1 MRNRLFLSAAVATLS
16 LCLSQGYAQNAPH
29 GQTGGETATQG
40 ESNRAQKPG
49 EEKGAAQRSEQRAQD
64 HKGQRDAREAEKPGQ
79 TGAAD
84 KNDEKHGAAAREEK
98 KHGAAAKKEE
108 DKRDAAAEDR
118 DRTPTAQGGRET
130 NETDRGGRMGRAG
143 TEKEGRTGQAETDR
157 AGQREQRG
165 AADRAIGAGTRGAE
179 APRSATGR
187 DTYGLG
193 GREAER
199 ERAGRRDTQGGREA
213 QSGREMQG
221 GRDIQGGRGGR
232 IQLSQRDQTR
242 VRQIISQQNVQR
254 ISPNIFSPR
263 IGAVLPPSVQFYPL
277 PPAVISAY
285 PQFDGYNF
293 VMFGDDIAIIDPAD
307 REVVTVLDDS
317 GTGVTFGYGYGDD
330 EREGF
335 RGGYDAREGRY
346 GGGRDGR
353 YGSAQREERFRGGRG
368 RSEAYGYAPRVRL
381 DTRQERALYRG
392 VIDEA
397 RSNLRQVCVRVGE
410 RVPQSVDIEPVPRS
424 IAAEAPDAER
434 YDYFVLNDQVVLVDP
449 DTRIV
454 VDIIEEPK

>member
-1 MRNRLFLSAAVATLS
+1 
-16 LCLSQGYAQNAPH
+16 
-29 GQTGGETATQG
+29 
-40 ESNRAQKPG
+40 
-49 EEKGAAQRSEQRAQD
+49 
-64 HKGQRDAREAEKPGQ
+64 
-79 TGAAD
+79 
-84 KNDEKHGAAAREEK
+84 
-98 KHGAAAKKEE
+98 
-108 DKRDAAAEDR
+108 
-118 DRTPTAQGGRET
+118 
-130 NETDRGGRMGRAG
+130 
-143 TEKEGRTGQAETDR
+143 
-157 AGQREQRG
+157 
-165 AADRAIGAGTRGAE
+165 
-179 APRSATGR
+179 
-187 DTYGLG
+187 
-193 GREAER
+193 
-199 ERAGRRDTQGGREA
+199 
-213 QSGREMQG
+213 MQG

-293 VMFGDDIAIIDPAD
+293 VMVGDDIAIIDPTD

-317 GTGVTFGYGYGDD
+317 GTGATFGYGYGDD

-346 GGGRDGR
+346 GGRAGRDGR